1 MRKQAISSAFGI
13 LLIVAVASPTVLAG
27 CVPLRLQPV
36 VPTTDASASRGPGG
50 VRPGDTN
57 VTNLVAEGDVAVG
70 GDLTVTGKCTGC
82 GGGLSYDVYVA
93 TLTQVGTNA
102 PVANVLAS
110 TGGLSV
116 NWGRSSP
123 GEYGGYLAPL
133 INTEHLDDVLCFI
146 GTSAVGNNPVVKCS
160 FVSGGPY
167 IMVHL
172 TTVSP
177 DEGYEDW
184 DLENFPIEIRYYH

>member
-1 MRKQAISSAFGI
+1 MGNVKLRSVFGI
-13 LLIVAVASPTVLAG
+13 LLLVAVAALTALAG
-27 CVPLRLQPV
+27 CAPLRLQPIA
-36 VPTTDASASRGPGG
+36 DGGASRGPGG

-57 VTNLVAEGDVAVG
+57 VTNLVAEGNVAVG

-82 GGGLSYDVYVA
+82 DGGLSYDVYVA
-93 TLTQVGTNA
+93 TLTQEGTNA

-110 TGGLSV
+110 TGGLLV
-116 NWGRSSP
+116 NWSRLSP

-133 INTEHLDDVLCFI
+133 ITEDHFGDVLCFI
-146 GTSAVGNNPVVKCS
+146 GTSSVGNNPVVKCEL
-160 FVSGGPY
+160 VSGGGY
-167 IMVHL
+167 IRVRL

-184 DLENFPIEIRYYH
+184 DLVNFPFEIRYYH